1 MHADELEALA
11 RGARSHREKCAVLL
25 GAALNSKLA
34 LEQVAELFPGMDNQS
49 KLQLRR
55 VCASLLSALKLSETR
70 VKLYGRCVCVCVCV
84 TVRAC
89 VSSRSPTGALSVLHE
104 HT

>member
-1 MHADELEALA
+1 VHADELEALA

-84 TVRAC
+84 CDRAC
-89 VSSRSPTGALSVLHE
+89 VCVITLTNWGAQCPS
-104 HT
+104 